1 MDRHEFLS
9 PEWVAAARRLRDEVT
24 VDAPPPPIAVRIN
37 VVVTDTPFEADPLLG
52 HVDTTAGQLFI
63 DEGHLDGADL
73 TLTLAHQLAK
83 SLFIDRDVQ
92 AFMQAFLKGQIR
104 AEGDVM
110 RLLAVAPSPTAEI
123 DPDVVEAYR
132 RMRDFTL

>member
-9 PEWVAAARRLRDEVT
+9 PGWIAAARQLRDEVS
-24 VDAPPPPIAVRIN
+24 VDAPPPPVAVRIN
-37 VVVTDTPFEADPLLG
+37 VVVTDTPFDPDILHG
-52 HVDTTAGQLFI
+52 HIDTTAGQLFI

-73 TLTLAHQLAK
+73 TLTLSHELAK
-83 SLFIDRDVQ
+83 GLFIDRDVQ

-110 RLLAVAPSPTAEI
+110 RLLAIAPTPTDDVDPEI
-123 DPDVVEAYR
+123 VEVYR
-132 RMRDFTL
+132 RMRDFTA